1 MVVNKGETLATN
13 EGVSFHFAYMLN
25 GEQYAEGRADAF
37 PGFLHIHARMYKTNR
52 ETLKEIRKDIEA
64 SMRPI
69 VNEFEYP
76 CFYVVTPH
84 EKLLRMMVKLEYEK
98 VGEYGSMDV
107 FKVIP

>member
-37 PGFLHIHARMYKTNR
+37 PGFLHLHARMYKTNKH
-52 ETLKEIRKDIEA
+52 TLREIRKDIEA
-64 SMRPI
+64 SMRP
-69 VNEFEYP
+69 VVEEFGYP

-84 EKLLRMMVKLEYEK
+84 EKLLRNMTTLPYQK
-98 VGEYGSMDV
+98 VGDYHSMEI
-107 FKVIP
+107 FKVEV